1 METLT
6 MNEILVLYILKRH
19 DLTMYS
25 INKAI
30 EEFFYPYFKPSVG
43 SISPV
48 LDKLQK
54 EGCVEFSEKFSK
66 GGLLSKTFRILPMGL
81 RELTKLILEFNFSKN
96 IQAIREISAL
106 LLCSDVLNNN
116 EKQILKDKI
125 KLELNILNKKTQDVI
140 GNPYLGLAENQKKI
154 YNLTKTEIE
163 RTLALVEEI
172 L

>member
-1 METLT
+1 

-30 EEFFYPYFKPSVG
+30 EEFFFPYFKPSVG

-54 EGCVEFSEKFSK
+54 EGCVEFDEKFSK
-66 GGLLSKTFRILPMGL
+66 GGLLSKTFKILPMGL

-96 IQAIREISAL
+96 IQALREISAL
-106 LLCSDVLNNN
+106 LLCSDTLNSN

-125 KLELNILNKKTQDVI
+125 VLELNILSKKTQEANN
-140 GNPYLGLAENQKKI
+140 NPYLALSENQKKVQ
-154 YNLTKTEIE
+154 NLTKIEIE
-163 RTLALVEEI
+163 KTLALVEEI
-172 L
+172 LWKD

>member
-1 METLT
+1 

-54 EGCVEFSEKFSK
+54 EGCVEYTEKFSK
-66 GGLLSKTFRILPMGL
+66 GGMLSKTFKILPMGL
-81 RELTKLILEFNFSKN
+81 RELIKLILEFKFSKN
-96 IQAIREISAL
+96 INSLLRTESL
-106 LLCSDVLNNN
+106 LL
-116 EKQILKDKI
+116 
-125 KLELNILNKKTQDVI
+125 
-140 GNPYLGLAENQKKI
+140 
-154 YNLTKTEIE
+154 
-163 RTLALVEEI
+163 
-172 L
+172 

>member
-1 METLT
+1 

-54 EGCVEFSEKFSK
+54 EGCVEYTEKFSK
-66 GGLLSKTFRILPMGL
+66 GGLLSKTFKILPMGL

-96 IQAIREISAL
+96 IQALREISAL
-106 LLCSDVLNNN
+106 LLCADALNLN

-125 KLELNILNKKTQDVI
+125 LIELNILSKKTQETTN
-140 GNPYLGLAENQKKI
+140 NPYLGLSESQVKVRNSVK
-154 YNLTKTEIE
+154 NEIE
-163 RTLALVEEI
+163 KTLTLVEEI
-172 L
+172 LWKD